1 MVRLRFFNSIHL
13 EWDLEE
19 TSLRGTFHIYTIH
32 IPHSRCL
39 IQGDLERAPDDHEI
53 QTELAL
59 LKELWGGVLGG
70 PSGGVR
76 RVKR

>member
-39 IQGDLERAPDDHEI
+39 IQGGLWDLERAPDDHEFR
-53 QTELAL
+53 LNL
-59 LKELWGGVLGG
+59 
-70 PSGGVR
+70 PY
-76 RVKR
+76 